1 MRLFAN
7 DLLGHVYRRS
17 LVEPI
22 DTFQD
27 TEEHPM
33 FSDGGVHDGRSRSRQ
48 RDLTVLVILALS
60 MLLAWAVRSQPAGG
74 GSGDIAAKV
83 NGVPITTLELNRSF
97 QAHVQVPYSL
107 VQEDPRA
114 KEVLRQILD
123 NLIDRELLLQ
133 QAKSLKMAVTPQQV
147 DSQMQQLVQR
157 FPSQEAFEQALT
169 AQNVTLDAV
178 KKDVESQLLRQQIV
192 KKEIL
197 DKVNVSARDVQNFY
211 DKNKDKYVEE
221 EQIRARHILI
231 KVPQEVSPADDAKL
245 KGKADNALKRA
256 KKGEDFA
263 ALAKELS
270 DDGSKENGGD
280 LGFFPRGRMVAAF
293 EEAAFTLQPGQLSEV
308 VRTQFGYHVIKV
320 EERKTGRALPFDE
333 AKEQAKEDLTQ
344 EQTYERYQQYM
355 AGLRSKAKV
364 EVLLQ

>member
-1 MRLFAN
+1 MFPDSGVR
-7 DLLGHVYRRS
+7 DDRTRPRR
-17 LVEPI
+17 
-22 DTFQD
+22 
-27 TEEHPM
+27 H
-33 FSDGGVHDGRSRSRQ
+33 
-48 RDLTVLVILALS
+48 DLTVFLIMALL
-60 MLLAWAVRSQPAGG
+60 MLMAWGVRSQPAGG
-74 GSGDIAAKV
+74 SSGDIAAKV

-97 QAHVQVPYSL
+97 QAHVQVPYSA

-133 QAKSLKMAVTPQQV
+133 QAKSLKMAVPPQQV
-147 DSQMQQLVQR
+147 DTQMQQLMQR
-157 FPSQEAFEQALT
+157 FPSQEAFEKAL
-169 AQNVTLDAV
+169 AEQNFTVDAV
-178 KKDVESQLLRQQIV
+178 KKDVESQLLRQQLV

-197 DKVNVSARDVQNFY
+197 DKVNVSARDVQSFY

-221 EQIRARHILI
+221 EQIHARHILI
-231 KVPQEVSPADDAKL
+231 KVPQEVSPTDDAKL

-256 KKGEDFA
+256 RQGEDFA
-263 ALAKELS
+263 VLAKELS

-280 LGFFPRGRMVAAF
+280 LGFFPRGRMVAGF
-293 EEAAFTLQPGQLSEV
+293 EEAAFALQPGQMSEV
-308 VRTQFGYHVIKV
+308 VRTQFGYHIIKV

-333 AKEQAKEDLTQ
+333 AKEQVKDDLTK